1 MSWRSLESEGNGGLQ
16 RVTLSKIGIEGD
28 EEYSVEVYHHG
39 ATVTS
44 WKHQRKEQIFVSSIA
59 VWNGVKAIRG
69 GIPVVWPQ
77 FGQPDPS
84 MPQHGNKTPSMIN
97 PN

>member
-1 MSWRSLESEGNGGLQ
+1 MWEGLQSEGKNGLAM
-16 RVTLSKIGIEGD
+16 VTLSKGSN
-28 EEYSVEVYHHG
+28 YAVEIYLHG

-44 WKHQRKEQIFVSSIA
+44 WKHAGVERIFVSSIA

-77 FGQPDPS
+77 FGQPDAS
-84 MPQHGNKTPSMIN
+84 MPQHGESSSSSKLNHFML
-97 PN
+97 